1 MSERFS
7 LTTIT
12 SAATILNAAT
22 ATTSSRITNS
32 IDLVI
37 SIERKKLLCT
47 RVQSLTKYPPPR
59 LSASSRTT
67 RGARNASLSDRR
79 TPVTAEPSW

>member
-7 LTTIT
+7 FTTIT
-12 SAATILNAAT
+12 SAATMLKAAT

-37 SIERKKLLCT
+37 SIERKKLPCM
-47 RVQSLTKYPPPR
+47 RVQSLT
-59 LSASSRTT
+59 
-67 RGARNASLSDRR
+67 
-79 TPVTAEPSW
+79 